1 MLRIEAHANGVYRL
15 RCGLPKK
22 LDDNQLNPRAQ
33 QRADL
38 LLARTEISGEFEC
51 EPVED
56 GWHLKQ
62 SNAGNT
68 SLLIHANPFRLTFY
82 QDERM
87 VFQTAQDFDASLVT
101 QLDAEEQS
109 NAWSIVWQLTPDE
122 AVYGLGRTDGGF
134 NRRGQMLVS
143 DLSQFAYMPLAWSLQ
158 GWGLYANSLQR
169 VSHYIASEDPDS
181 YRLQIEDSCLDVF
194 IFLGDPS
201 EIANQYS
208 ALRGRAGQPPLKAMG
223 VWLQQQEGQS
233 IEALAELNAQLIQ
246 AGYPVDTW
254 SFASPS
260 LVPFQHD
267 KLSLDLDEQ
276 R

>member
-1 MLRIEAHANGVYRL
+1 MIHINNLALHKSTASYCEFHTEQGNMLRIEAHANGVYRL

-68 SLLIHANPFRLTFY
+68 SLLIQANPFRLTFY

-122 AVYGLGRTDGGF
+122 AV
-134 NRRGQMLVS
+134 
-143 DLSQFAYMPLAWSLQ
+143 
-158 GWGLYANSLQR
+158 
-169 VSHYIASEDPDS
+169 
-181 YRLQIEDSCLDVF
+181 
-194 IFLGDPS
+194 
-201 EIANQYS
+201 
-208 ALRGRAGQPPLKAMG
+208 
-223 VWLQQQEGQS
+223 
-233 IEALAELNAQLIQ
+233 
-246 AGYPVDTW
+246 
-254 SFASPS
+254 
-260 LVPFQHD
+260 
-267 KLSLDLDEQ
+267 
-276 R
+276 